1 LTVLAENALGGK
13 LLSRR
18 GAVNLERRS
27 GIRLAGRGDFSQHFA
42 LSAFIAATGGEGLS
56 DMAGLYK
63 EIKDSQGGSGF
74 SFTDLAADRAGSRLG
89 ETSTRSKAFAKEI
102 QHRLAGTRNSALFF
116 PAVKDL
122 PEFMNQA
129 EFQRR
134 FGGVDEPAYQAM
146 MEKIEGRIEGLAVY
160 AD

>member
-1 LTVLAENALGGK
+1 
-13 LLSRR
+13 
-18 GAVNLERRS
+18 
-27 GIRLAGRGDFSQHFA
+27 
-42 LSAFIAATGGEGLS
+42 
-56 DMAGLYK
+56 MAGLYK
-63 EIKDSQGGSGF
+63 EIKDSQDGSGF

-89 ETSTRSKAFAKEI
+89 EASTRSKAFAKKI
-102 QHRLAGTRNSALFF
+102 QNRLAGVRDSAPFF

-134 FGGVDEPAYQAM
+134 FGAVDEPAYRAM
-146 MEKIEGRIEGLAVY
+146 MEKIENRIEGLAVY